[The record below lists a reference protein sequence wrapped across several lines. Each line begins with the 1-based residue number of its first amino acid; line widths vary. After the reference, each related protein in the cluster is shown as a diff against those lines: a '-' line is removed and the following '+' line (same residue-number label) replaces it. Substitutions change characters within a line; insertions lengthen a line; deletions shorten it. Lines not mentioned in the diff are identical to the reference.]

1 MILVSFQEEGSPM
14 LVLTRRIGERIVID
28 NQIVLEVLEVKGN
41 RIRLGI
47 QAPTDVPVVREELL
61 LRPIEV
67 EARDHSCGDYAGTR

>member
-47 QAPTDVPVVREELL
+47 DAPADVPIVREELL

-67 EARDHSCGDYAGTR
+67 EARTPSVGDHTDT

>member
-1 MILVSFQEEGSPM
+1 M

-47 QAPTDVPVVREELL
+47 QAPDGVSILRQELVT
-61 LRPIEV
+61 RPIEV
-67 EARDHSCGDYAGTR
+67 EVKQDCRGVDMPFAKG